1 MRVGVIGAELARG
14 WATRAHFP
22 ALQGLP
28 GIDLFAVADPEQP
41 ATAVADQWGA
51 QFTCTS
57 PTELA
62 THRQVDI
69 VTIAGPVPGHD
80 DLVRTALSAGKHVFC
95 EWPLTTNVHSAIEL
109 RTLAAQSGV
118 HHVVGLR
125 GRADPGVRFVR
136 DLLAHGEIGEVL
148 GVTLSAAPA
157 TSPEFSVGESLLT
170 GDGGQALDILRF
182 CLGELAE
189 LSATFATRCPG
200 VISPDQVL
208 VQGLLESGVALS
220 VHLQAGAPGG
230 TGFRMEVQGRRG
242 ALILV
247 CPGRIGEQEST
258 VLLARGSRGR
268 PSTMASRTPTVS
280 AEARIASPATAMAE
294 PGAVTSPDEGEG
306 FEAAALRVTGTRA
319 DGRPSTVLAV
329 PGQLPSWGTAA
340 TLELLSALEVLPVP
354 ESYRSGVAA
363 VPAGPA
369 QGVARLYAE
378 LVRAVR
384 TGTPQDPDFTT
395 AVGLHCLLDTVA
407 EAASSRRCRSF
418 G

>member
-28 GIDLFAVADPEQP
+28 GVELFAVADPEQS

-51 QFTCTS
+51 QFACAN
-57 PTELA
+57 PTELV

-80 DLVRTALSAGKHVFC
+80 DLVRTALAAGKHVFC
-95 EWPLTTNVHSAIEL
+95 EWPLTTNVQSAIEL

-136 DLLAHGEIGEVL
+136 DLLARGEIGEVL

-157 TSPEFSVGESLLT
+157 TPPESSAGESLLT

-200 VISPDQVL
+200 VNSPDQVL
-208 VQGLLESGVALS
+208 VQGLLESGVAIS
-220 VHLQAGAPGG
+220 AHLQAGAPGG

-242 ALILV
+242 ALILA

-258 VLLARGSRGR
+258 VLLARGSRGGA
-268 PSTMASRTPTVS
+268 STIASRMPMGS
-280 AEARIASPATAMAE
+280 PAARIVSTTAAMAE
-294 PGAVTSPDEGEG
+294 PETVASPVEGDG
-306 FEAAALRVTGTRA
+306 FEAVASRVIGARA
-319 DGRPSTVLAV
+319 DGRAATAPAG
-329 PGQLPSWGTAA
+329 PGLHPSWGTASV
-340 TLELLSALEVLPVP
+340 LELMSALEVLPVP
-354 ESYRSGVAA
+354 ESYRSGVAT
-363 VPAGPA
+363 VSAGPA